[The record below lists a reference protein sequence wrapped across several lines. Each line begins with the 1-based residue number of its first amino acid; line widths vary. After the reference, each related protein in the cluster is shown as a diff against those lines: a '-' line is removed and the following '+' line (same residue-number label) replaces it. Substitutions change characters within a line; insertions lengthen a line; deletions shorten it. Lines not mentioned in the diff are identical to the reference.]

1 MAHKQNYLEKVE
13 LNKQR
18 RLETGLISECFPEV
32 SFIVIQMTYYLK
44 GVTEA
49 SMVRTVNFWPSR
61 HAYFNMDCMIK
72 DCVNGGF
79 DLTPVIKLMIKK
91 HEKLGKGNLS
101 CKGKINNHALKHS
114 SVDYKIAIQYS
125 TGSKRIQRKKRRNNS

>member
-13 LNKQR
+13 LNNQR

-32 SFIVIQMTYYLK
+32 SFIIIQMTYYLK
-44 GVTEA
+44 GVNEA

-61 HAYFNMDCMIK
+61 HAYFNMDCMNK

-79 DLTPVIKLMIKK
+79 DLTPVITLMVKK

-101 CKGKINNHALKHS
+101 CKGKISNQASQHS
-114 SVDYKIAIQYS
+114 RINYKISIHYG
-125 TGSKRIQRKKRRNNS
+125 TDKILRKKEKNK

>member
-32 SFIVIQMTYYLK
+32 SFIIIQMTYYLK
-44 GVTEA
+44 GITEA

-61 HAYFNMDCMIK
+61 HAYFNMDCMTK

-79 DLTPVIKLMIKK
+79 DLTPVITLMIKK

-101 CKGKINNHALKHS
+101 CKGKINNHTSQHS
-114 SVDYKIAIQYS
+114 RVSYKIAIQYS
-125 TGSKRIQRKKRRNNS
+125 SDSRGTLIKKRRNN